1 MQGLNKIDN
10 QSNFFLN
17 AQYVDVFAD
26 RKQSQLKIQTKGLK
40 IRLIM
45 HSMFVINLAHNKYLA
60 FYQSIQALIM

>member
-10 QSNFFLN
+10 QSIFFLN
-17 AQYVDVFAD
+17 TQYVDVFAD

-45 HSMFVINLAHNKYLA
+45 HSMFVINLTHNKYLA